1 MNDGEPSLSR
11 RGTFGQ
17 LHPKALGAKSEL
29 PNLPRGLRAPKPA
42 QKRIDL
48 IVKNTKIFINS
59 NKSSSVVTAAPYFVS
74 AQLALIVTSA
84 VLVKFGWKKDK
95 EAHFSEPESPA
106 VAAIPVSPELL
117 QSAKAMPGD
126 PIDRFAV
133 LEQSVGSTAAG
144 EQSGARQMGYRDDG
158 ESKQR
163 PDEFIQS
170 QVRERRPSG
179 FKAPEEAP
187 PSFEP
192 VPEDIGY
199 HIAAEAATN
208 FNLDSQTVAFSGN
221 VSLKCADFTLTCR
234 RLVVHMNEGSQTLNK
249 LVANG
254 AVEIQLTGVPREEAY
269 CSKSEEAVF
278 DPATN
283 TILLTGWPRIN
294 GRGREHI
301 AATPATR
308 MTLHTKASKLVTDGR
323 AQTRLVFDGKDGLP
337 GVTMGTPSAP
347 PPPRKG

>member
-1 MNDGEPSLSR
+1 M
-11 RGTFGQ
+11 
-17 LHPKALGAKSEL
+17 
-29 PNLPRGLRAPKPA
+29 
-42 QKRIDL
+42 
-48 IVKNTKIFINS
+48 
-59 NKSSSVVTAAPYFVS
+59 TATPYFVS
-74 AQLALIVTSA
+74 AQLILIVTSA
-84 VLVKFGWKKDK
+84 VLVKFGWKKEK
-95 EAHFSEPESPA
+95 QIRFAEPENPP

-117 QSAKAMPGD
+117 QSAKAMPRD
-126 PIDRFAV
+126 AIDRFAV

-144 EQSGARQMGYRDDG
+144 AQSDARLMGYRG
-158 ESKQR
+158 EDEFRQR
-163 PDEFIQS
+163 PDAFIQS
-170 QVRERRPSG
+170 QVRERHSSG
-179 FKAPEEAP
+179 VNAPEEAP

-208 FNLDSQTVAFSGN
+208 FNLDSRTVAFSGN
-221 VSLKCADFTLTCR
+221 VSLKCADFTLTCS
-234 RLVVHMNEGSQTLNK
+234 RLVVHMNEGSRTLNK

-254 AVEIQLTGVPREEAY
+254 AVEIQLTGVPKEEAY

-278 DPATN
+278 NPATN